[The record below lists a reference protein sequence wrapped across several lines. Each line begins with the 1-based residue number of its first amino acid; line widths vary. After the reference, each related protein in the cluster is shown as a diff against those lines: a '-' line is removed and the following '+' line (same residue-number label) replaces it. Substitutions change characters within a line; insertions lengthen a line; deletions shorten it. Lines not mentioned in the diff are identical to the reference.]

1 MDETILTIGDSI
13 VIKPNEYHSFE
24 ILTMG
29 AIAYE
34 IYWTELDP
42 NDIERKNC
50 GTI

>member
-1 MDETILTIGDSI
+1 LTNGT
-13 VIKPNEYHSFE
+13 V
-24 ILTMG
+24 
-29 AIAYE
+29 AYE